1 MKDSTDPRFLANKSL
16 RNYLIPP
23 IASKELRK
31 IVVSFGA
38 AIDQIPVTKAVVI
51 KTTSTQPGTSP
62 RLFLVIALVKE
73 DLIERIRLIG
83 CIFVFIILQIICFL
97 KYKSKQI
104 TKTKTQAYCGKTKV
118 VIKLLLSVN

>member
-1 MKDSTDPRFLANKSL
+1 MIVIKDSTDPRFSANKSL

-62 RLFLVIALVKE
+62 RLFLVIALFRE
-73 DLIERIRLIG
+73 DLIERIRLING
-83 CIFVFIILQIICFL
+83 IFVFIVLQNLFF
-97 KYKSKQI
+97 
-104 TKTKTQAYCGKTKV
+104 KV
-118 VIKLLLSVN
+118 

>member
-1 MKDSTDPRFLANKSL
+1 MNTCGMIVIKDSTDPRLLPNKSL

-51 KTTSTQPGTSP
+51 KTTNTQPGTSP
-62 RLFLVIALVKE
+62 RLLLVITLLRK
-73 DLIERIRLIG
+73 DLNKRKRLID
-83 CIFVFIILQIICFL
+83 CIFVFMILQIICFL

-104 TKTKTQAYCGKTKV
+104 TKTKTQAYCGK
-118 VIKLLLSVN
+118 

>member
-1 MKDSTDPRFLANKSL
+1 MIVIKDSTDPRVLANKSL

-51 KTTSTQPGTSP
+51 KTTNTQPGTSP
-62 RLFLVIALVKE
+62 RLFLVMTLLSE
-73 DLIERIRLIG
+73 DLIKRNRLIS
-83 CIFVFIILQIICFL
+83 FVFIILQNLFF
-97 KYKSKQI
+97 
-104 TKTKTQAYCGKTKV
+104 KV
-118 VIKLLLSVN
+118 

>member
-1 MKDSTDPRFLANKSL
+1 MIVIKDSTDPRSSANKSL

-51 KTTSTQPGTSP
+51 KTTNTQPGTSP
-62 RLFLVIALVKE
+62 RLFLVIALLRE
-73 DLIERIRLIG
+73 DLIKRNRLIS
-83 CIFVFIILQIICFL
+83 FVFIILQNLFF
-97 KYKSKQI
+97 
-104 TKTKTQAYCGKTKV
+104 KV
-118 VIKLLLSVN
+118 

>member
-1 MKDSTDPRFLANKSL
+1 MIVIKDSTDPRSSANKSL

-51 KTTSTQPGTSP
+51 KTTNTQPGTSP
-62 RLFLVIALVKE
+62 RLFLVIALLRE
-73 DLIERIRLIG
+73 DLINRNRLIS
-83 CIFVFIILQIICFL
+83 FVFIILQNLFF
-97 KYKSKQI
+97 
-104 TKTKTQAYCGKTKV
+104 KV
-118 VIKLLLSVN
+118 

>member
-1 MKDSTDPRFLANKSL
+1 MTTCGMIVIKDSTDPRLLPNKSL

-51 KTTSTQPGTSP
+51 KTTNTQPGTSP
-62 RLFLVIALVKE
+62 RLLLVIALLRK
-73 DLIERIRLIG
+73 DLNKRKRLID
-83 CIFVFIILQIICFL
+83 CIFVFMILQIICFL

-104 TKTKTQAYCGKTKV
+104 TKTKTQAYCGK
-118 VIKLLLSVN
+118 

>member
-1 MKDSTDPRFLANKSL
+1 MIVIKDSTDPRFLANKSL

-51 KTTSTQPGTSP
+51 KTTNTQPGTSP
-62 RLFLVIALVKE
+62 RLFLVIALLRE
-73 DLIERIRLIG
+73 DLIKRNRLIS
-83 CIFVFIILQIICFL
+83 FVFIILQKF
-97 KYKSKQI
+97 
-104 TKTKTQAYCGKTKV
+104 V
-118 VIKLLLSVN
+118 F

>member
-1 MKDSTDPRFLANKSL
+1 MIVIKDSTDPRFLANKSL

-51 KTTSTQPGTSP
+51 KTTNTQPGTSP
-62 RLFLVIALVKE
+62 RLFLVMALLRE
-73 DLIERIRLIG
+73 DLTKRNRLIS
-83 CIFVFIILQIICFL
+83 FVFIILQNLFF
-97 KYKSKQI
+97 
-104 TKTKTQAYCGKTKV
+104 KV
-118 VIKLLLSVN
+118 

>member
-1 MKDSTDPRFLANKSL
+1 MIVIKDSTDPRFLPNKSL

-51 KTTSTQPGTSP
+51 KTTNTQPGTSP
-62 RLFLVIALVKE
+62 RLFLVITLFKE
-73 DLIERIRLIG
+73 DLIKRNRLIS
-83 CIFVFIILQIICFL
+83 FVFIILQNLFF
-97 KYKSKQI
+97 
-104 TKTKTQAYCGKTKV
+104 KV
-118 VIKLLLSVN
+118 

>member
-1 MKDSTDPRFLANKSL
+1 MIVIKDSTDPRLFPNKSL

-51 KTTSTQPGTSP
+51 KTTNTQPGTSP
-62 RLFLVIALVKE
+62 RLFLVIALLRE
-73 DLIERIRLIG
+73 DLIKRNRLIS
-83 CIFVFIILQIICFL
+83 FVIIILQNLFF
-97 KYKSKQI
+97 
-104 TKTKTQAYCGKTKV
+104 KV
-118 VIKLLLSVN
+118 

>member
-1 MKDSTDPRFLANKSL
+1 MIVIKDSTDPRLFPNKSL

-51 KTTSTQPGTSP
+51 KTTKTQPGTSP
-62 RLFLVIALVKE
+62 RLLLVIALLRE
-73 DLIERIRLIG
+73 DLIKRKRLIS
-83 CIFVFIILQIICFL
+83 CILIILQ
-97 KYKSKQI
+97 
-104 TKTKTQAYCGKTKV
+104 
-118 VIKLLLSVN
+118 

>member
-1 MKDSTDPRFLANKSL
+1 MNTCGMIVMKDSTDPRFLPNKSL

-51 KTTSTQPGTSP
+51 KTTNTQPGTSP
-62 RLFLVIALVKE
+62 RLFLVIALLRE
-73 DLIERIRLIG
+73 DLIKRNRLIS
-83 CIFVFIILQIICFL
+83 FVIIILQNLFF
-97 KYKSKQI
+97 
-104 TKTKTQAYCGKTKV
+104 KV
-118 VIKLLLSVN
+118 

>member
-1 MKDSTDPRFLANKSL
+1 MIVIKDSTDPRVLPNKSL

-51 KTTSTQPGTSP
+51 KTTNTQPGTSP
-62 RLFLVIALVKE
+62 RLFLVMALLRE
-73 DLIERIRLIG
+73 DLINRNRLIS
-83 CIFVFIILQIICFL
+83 FVFIILQNLFF
-97 KYKSKQI
+97 
-104 TKTKTQAYCGKTKV
+104 KV
-118 VIKLLLSVN
+118 

>member
-1 MKDSTDPRFLANKSL
+1 MIVIKDSTDPRFLANKSL

-51 KTTSTQPGTSP
+51 KTTNTQPGTSP
-62 RLFLVIALVKE
+62 RLFLVMALLRE
-73 DLIERIRLIG
+73 YLIKRNRLIS
-83 CIFVFIILQIICFL
+83 FVFIILQNLFF
-97 KYKSKQI
+97 
-104 TKTKTQAYCGKTKV
+104 KV
-118 VIKLLLSVN
+118 

>member
-1 MKDSTDPRFLANKSL
+1 MTTCGMIVIKDSTDPRLLLNKSL

-51 KTTSTQPGTSP
+51 KTTNTQPGTSP
-62 RLFLVIALVKE
+62 RLLLVITLLRK
-73 DLIERIRLIG
+73 DLNKRKRLID
-83 CIFVFIILQIICFL
+83 CIFVFMILQIICFL
-97 KYKSKQI
+97 KYKRKQI
-104 TKTKTQAYCGKTKV
+104 IEIETKIYCGKQ
-118 VIKLLLSVN
+118 IK

>member
-1 MKDSTDPRFLANKSL
+1 MNTCGMIVMKDSTDPRLLPNKSL

-51 KTTSTQPGTSP
+51 KTTNTQPGTSP
-62 RLFLVIALVKE
+62 RLLLVIALLRK
-73 DLIERIRLIG
+73 DLNKRKRLID
-83 CIFVFIILQIICFL
+83 CIFVFMILQIICFL

-104 TKTKTQAYCGKTKV
+104 TKTKTQAYCGK
-118 VIKLLLSVN
+118 

>member
-1 MKDSTDPRFLANKSL
+1 MIVMKDSTDPRLFPNKCL

-51 KTTSTQPGTSP
+51 KTTNTQPGTSP
-62 RLFLVIALVKE
+62 RLLLVITLLRE
-73 DLIERIRLIG
+73 DLINRKRLIS
-83 CIFVFIILQIICFL
+83 CILIILQMI
-97 KYKSKQI
+97 
-104 TKTKTQAYCGKTKV
+104 
-118 VIKLLLSVN
+118 

>member
-1 MKDSTDPRFLANKSL
+1 MIVIKDSTDPRLLPNKSL

-31 IVVSFGA
+31 IVVSFGT

-51 KTTSTQPGTSP
+51 KTTNTQPGTSP
-62 RLFLVIALVKE
+62 RLLLVIALLRK
-73 DLIERIRLIG
+73 DLNKRKRLID

-104 TKTKTQAYCGKTKV
+104 TKTKTQAYCGK
-118 VIKLLLSVN
+118 

>member
-1 MKDSTDPRFLANKSL
+1 MIVIKDSTDPRVLPNKSL

-51 KTTSTQPGTSP
+51 KTTNTQPGTSP
-62 RLFLVIALVKE
+62 RLLLVIALSRE
-73 DLIERIRLIG
+73 DLIKRNRLISF
-83 CIFVFIILQIICFL
+83 IFIILQNLFFE
-97 KYKSKQI
+97 
-104 TKTKTQAYCGKTKV
+104 V
-118 VIKLLLSVN
+118 

>member
-1 MKDSTDPRFLANKSL
+1 MIVIKDSTDPRLFPNKSL

-51 KTTSTQPGTSP
+51 KTTNTQPGTSP
-62 RLFLVIALVKE
+62 RLLLVMALLRE
-73 DLIERIRLIG
+73 DLIKRNRLNS
-83 CIFVFIILQIICFL
+83 FVFIILQNLFFEL
-97 KYKSKQI
+97 
-104 TKTKTQAYCGKTKV
+104 
-118 VIKLLLSVN
+118 

>member
-1 MKDSTDPRFLANKSL
+1 MIVIKDSTDPRLLLNKSL

-51 KTTSTQPGTSP
+51 NTTNTQPGTSP
-62 RLFLVIALVKE
+62 RLLLVIALLRE
-73 DLIERIRLIG
+73 DLIKRKRLIS
-83 CIFVFIILQIICFL
+83 CILIMLQMIWFF
-97 KYKSKQI
+97 
-104 TKTKTQAYCGKTKV
+104 KV
-118 VIKLLLSVN
+118 

>member
-1 MKDSTDPRFLANKSL
+1 MIVIKDSTDPRLFPNNSL

-51 KTTSTQPGTSP
+51 KTTNTQPGTSP
-62 RLFLVIALVKE
+62 RLLLVIALLRE
-73 DLIERIRLIG
+73 DLIKRKRLIS
-83 CIFVFIILQIICFL
+83 CILIILQMI
-97 KYKSKQI
+97 
-104 TKTKTQAYCGKTKV
+104 
-118 VIKLLLSVN
+118 

>member
-1 MKDSTDPRFLANKSL
+1 MIVIKDSTDPRFLPNKSL

-51 KTTSTQPGTSP
+51 KTTNTQPGTSP
-62 RLFLVIALVKE
+62 RLFLVIALLRE
-73 DLIERIRLIG
+73 DLIKRNRLIS
-83 CIFVFIILQIICFL
+83 FVFIILQNLFF
-97 KYKSKQI
+97 
-104 TKTKTQAYCGKTKV
+104 KV
-118 VIKLLLSVN
+118 

>member
-1 MKDSTDPRFLANKSL
+1 MIVIKDSTDPRFLANKSL

-51 KTTSTQPGTSP
+51 KTTNTQPGTSP
-62 RLFLVIALVKE
+62 RLFLVIVLLRE
-73 DLIERIRLIG
+73 DLIKRNRLIS
-83 CIFVFIILQIICFL
+83 FVFIILQNLFF
-97 KYKSKQI
+97 
-104 TKTKTQAYCGKTKV
+104 KV
-118 VIKLLLSVN
+118 

>member
-1 MKDSTDPRFLANKSL
+1 MNTCGMIVIKDSTDPRLLPNKSL

-23 IASKELRK
+23 IASKEVRK

-51 KTTSTQPGTSP
+51 KTTNTQPGTSP
-62 RLFLVIALVKE
+62 RLLLVITLLRK
-73 DLIERIRLIG
+73 DLNKRKRLID
-83 CIFVFIILQIICFL
+83 CIFVFMILQIICFL

-104 TKTKTQAYCGKTKV
+104 TKTKTQAYCGK
-118 VIKLLLSVN
+118 

>member
-1 MKDSTDPRFLANKSL
+1 LNITKNINTWGITVINDSTDPLLLLNNSL

-38 AIDQIPVTKAVVI
+38 AIDQIPVTNAVVI

-62 RLFLVIALVKE
+62 
-73 DLIERIRLIG
+73 
-83 CIFVFIILQIICFL
+83 
-97 KYKSKQI
+97 
-104 TKTKTQAYCGKTKV
+104 
-118 VIKLLLSVN
+118 LLLLRKNLFN